1 MIIMRSNGRRIF
13 NWKFRNWDFT
23 LSRYGFAWAGPR
35 LSQNGNIP
43 FPRPNPER
51 RIFNAMHGRKTP

>member
-13 NWKFRNWDFT
+13 NWHPGNWMLT
-23 LSRYGFAWAGPR
+23 LSRYGFACVGPSR
-35 LSQNGNIP
+35 GYRIT

-51 RIFNAMHGRKTP
+51 RIFKAMHGRKTP